1 MNSSATSLLKK
12 APVTIRCTNTAI
24 LCRRPQ
30 RNANDSVDHHGAR
43 FYVQH
48 AAQRPSPSSVAT
60 SACRH
65 AQSSKRNFHAT
76 AVAQQNKNPYKV
88 LGVDKT
94 ASAAEIKKAYYGL
107 AKKFHPDTNKDP
119 TAKDKFAEAQSAY
132 ELLSNKEKR
141 AQYDQFGDA
150 AFNQGGGPGPGPGGF
165 GGGSPFGGAGFGGF
179 GGGGGGGFGGAGGF
193 GADFSFEDLF
203 KAFGGQA
210 RGGRGARGS
219 PFAQDEIYVGDN
231 IDVQTSISFKEAAK
245 GTTKTI
251 TITPLTECKK
261 CTGSGLKAGAKKTDC
276 KSCDGTGTRVHFM
289 QGGFQM
295 ASTCGACGGKGVAIA
310 PGSECGTCSGDGVV
324 RERKTIPVDIP
335 GGIEDGM
342 RLRLDREGDAPATG
356 TAVPPGAKTIPGDLF
371 VHVKVTPDP
380 KFSRSGADI
389 LYTATIP
396 LTTAILGGE
405 VKIPTLDGSVN
416 VKVAT
421 GTGTGDKITLSG
433 MGMKRLNSRRIGGN
447 GDLKVDFKVQMPKYL
462 SANQRTIAEMLAD
475 ELGDKSAKRI
485 MNVNRSSSTDAS
497 SGSKNE
503 GFLKSVWHKLTD
515 DSSKHSD
522 STKFSDGKEAK
533 KDDDKK

>member
-1 MNSSATSLLKK
+1 
-12 APVTIRCTNTAI
+12 
-24 LCRRPQ
+24 
-30 RNANDSVDHHGAR
+30 
-43 FYVQH
+43 
-48 AAQRPSPSSVAT
+48 
-60 SACRH
+60 
-65 AQSSKRNFHAT
+65 
-76 AVAQQNKNPYKV
+76 
-88 LGVDKT
+88 
-94 ASAAEIKKAYYGL
+94 
-107 AKKFHPDTNKDP
+107 
-119 TAKDKFAEAQSAY
+119 
-132 ELLSNKEKR
+132 
-141 AQYDQFGDA
+141 
-150 AFNQGGGPGPGPGGF
+150 
-165 GGGSPFGGAGFGGF
+165 
-179 GGGGGGGFGGAGGF
+179 
-193 GADFSFEDLF
+193 
-203 KAFGGQA
+203 
-210 RGGRGARGS
+210 
-219 PFAQDEIYVGDN
+219 
-231 IDVQTSISFKEAAK
+231 
-245 GTTKTI
+245 
-251 TITPLTECKK
+251 
-261 CTGSGLKAGAKKTDC
+261 
-276 KSCDGTGTRVHFM
+276 M

-485 MNVNRSSSTDAS
+485 MNVNRSS
-497 SGSKNE
+497 
-503 GFLKSVWHKLTD
+503 
-515 DSSKHSD
+515 
-522 STKFSDGKEAK
+522 
-533 KDDDKK
+533 